1 MKRFLDIV
9 VALTGLTLALPVLLP
24 VMLLVFLQDFHS
36 PFYLASRVG
45 RGGRNFTMVKLRSMS
60 IGADK
65 SGVESTAQNDPRITR
80 VGRWIR
86 SYKLDEVVQ
95 LWNVLI
101 GQMSLV
107 GPRPQVRLD
116 VDLYTETEMG
126 LLGVRPGITD
136 LASIVFADEGDILEG
151 REDSDLAYNQLIR
164 PWKSRLALVS
174 IQHASLS
181 LDLKILVLTATAI
194 FSRGRA
200 LEGVQRILRDLNV
213 DEEIRTVALRD
224 KSLKPSVPPGAST
237 IVQSRQRQST

>member
-1 MKRFLDIV
+1 
-9 VALTGLTLALPVLLP
+9 
-24 VMLLVFLQDFHS
+24 
-36 PFYLASRVG
+36 
-45 RGGRNFTMVKLRSMS
+45 MS

-65 SGVESTAQNDPRITR
+65 TGVESTAQNDPRITR

-86 SYKLDEVVQ
+86 AYKLDELVQ

-126 LLGVRPGITD
+126 LLAVKPGITD
-136 LASIVFADEGDILEG
+136 LASIVFADEGDILKG
-151 REDSDLAYNQLIR
+151 HEDPDLAYNQLIR

-181 LDLKILVLTATAI
+181 LDLKILALTAIAI
-194 FSRGRA
+194 FSRDRA
-200 LEGVQRILRDLNV
+200 LAGVQRILRDLNV
-213 DEEIRTVALRD
+213 NEDICTVALRD
-224 KSLKPSVPPGAST
+224 KTLEPSVPPGAST
-237 IVQSRQRQST
+237 IVQSRQGQST